1 MNKAFLLTICLLLT
15 SFTGCIETE
24 DNNDTT
30 VIEETEDTTTNQ
42 NNETNNTADNTAD
55 NTNDTV
61 ENDLV
66 KGCTNSTA
74 QNYNPN
80 ATDDDGTCDYG
91 IVILY
96 NPQLIQNS
104 ESGLLADQTNLC
116 VLAGSD
122 AMTIACLLYTSPSP
136 RDDT

>member
-80 ATDDDGTCDYG
+80 ATDDDGTCD
-91 IVILY
+91 
-96 NPQLIQNS
+96 
-104 ESGLLADQTNLC
+104 
-116 VLAGSD
+116 
-122 AMTIACLLYTSPSP
+122 
-136 RDDT
+136 